1 VTGGH
6 FLEKHSAT
14 TYEPD
19 AANVAQMLRYAETL
33 CGSRGLSFTP
43 LRREVFEL
51 VCHHHNPVGA
61 YELLDELKAIRDS
74 AAPVTVY
81 RALEFLL
88 SAGLVHRLAALNAYT
103 ACHGHEAG
111 HGGLLLV
118 CGNCSNVIELEDEQ
132 LERSIARAA
141 ADLRFETAPDPVE
154 VRGICS
160 QCRHRAAE

>member
-1 VTGGH
+1 LRAAGA
-6 FLEKHSAT
+6 SDAT
-14 TYEPD
+14 AADVPD
-19 AANVAQMLRYAETL
+19 MLRYAESV
-33 CGSRGLSFTP
+33 CAQRGLSFTP

-51 VCHHHNPVGA
+51 VCRHSNSVGA
-61 YELLDELKAIRDS
+61 YELLDELRAVRDS

-88 SAGLVHRLAALNAYT
+88 AAGLVHRVAALNAYT
-103 ACHGHEAG
+103 ACHSHEPG

-118 CGNCSNVIELEDEQ
+118 CGNCSNVVELEDEQ

-160 QCRHRAAE
+160 ECRHNALK

>member
-1 VTGGH
+1 MQ
-6 FLEKHSAT
+6 KHAAST
-14 TYEPD
+14 HEPS
-19 AANVAQMLRYAETL
+19 AANVAERVRYAETL
-33 CGSRGLSFTP
+33 CVDRGLAFTP

-51 VCHHHNPVGA
+51 VCHHSNPVGA
-61 YELLDELKAIRDS
+61 YELLEELKAIRGG

-103 ACHGHEAG
+103 ICHGHEPG

-118 CGNCSNVIELEDEQ
+118 CGNCSNVIELEDEE
-132 LERSIARAA
+132 LERSIARSA

-160 QCRHRAAE
+160 ECRHRAEG

>member
-1 VTGGH
+1 M
-6 FLEKHSAT
+6 EKHSASIR
-14 TYEPD
+14 EPV
-19 AANVAQMLRYAETL
+19 AANVAEMLHDAETL
-33 CGSRGLSFTP
+33 CGDRGLSFTP

-51 VCHHHNPVGA
+51 VCRHSNPVGA

-88 SAGLVHRLAALNAYT
+88 AAGLVHRLAALNAYT
-103 ACHGHEAG
+103 ACHGHEPG

-132 LERSIARAA
+132 LERSIAQTA

-160 QCRHRAAE
+160 ECRYRAAE

>member
-1 VTGGH
+1 MRYS
-6 FLEKHSAT
+6 LDKHASSKSET
-14 TYEPD
+14 DPVD
-19 AANVAQMLRYAETL
+19 VAVMLRDAQRL
-33 CGSRGLSFTP
+33 CGERGLSFTP

-51 VCHHHNPVGA
+51 VCHHSNPVGA
-61 YELLDELKAIRDS
+61 YELLDELKAIRNG

-103 ACHGHEAG
+103 ACHGHEPG

-132 LERSIARAA
+132 LERSIARSA

-160 QCRHRAAE
+160 ECRLGASE

>member
-1 VTGGH
+1 MKPILVP
-6 FLEKHSAT
+6 ERASASN
-14 TYEPD
+14 
-19 AANVAQMLRYAETL
+19 AANTAKMLHDAEVL
-33 CGSRGLSFTP
+33 CAERGLAFTP

-51 VCHHHNPVGA
+51 VCHHNNPVGA
-61 YELLDELKAIRDS
+61 YELLDELRAVRNS

-88 SAGLVHRLAALNAYT
+88 AAGLVHRVAALNAYT
-103 ACHGHEAG
+103 ACHGHEPG

-118 CGNCSNVIELEDEQ
+118 CGNCSNVVELEDEQ

-160 QCRHRAAE
+160 ECRRSAPD

>member
-1 VTGGH
+1 VRPAGA
-6 FLEKHSAT
+6 SDT
-14 TYEPD
+14 TT
-19 AANVAQMLRYAETL
+19 ANVAEMLRYAEGL
-33 CGSRGLSFTP
+33 CEQRGLSFTP

-51 VCHHHNPVGA
+51 VCRHSNSVGA
-61 YELLDELKAIRDS
+61 YELLDELRAVRNS

-88 SAGLVHRLAALNAYT
+88 AAGLVHRVAALNAYT
-103 ACHGHEAG
+103 ACHGHEPG

-118 CGNCSNVIELEDEQ
+118 CGNCSNVVELEDEQ

-160 QCRHRAAE
+160 ECRHSALK

>member
-1 VTGGH
+1 MGDFVHKPAVSTH
-6 FLEKHSAT
+6 APEAT
-14 TYEPD
+14 D
-19 AANVAQMLRYAETL
+19 VAERVRHAQVL
-33 CGSRGLSFTP
+33 CSERGLAFTP

-51 VCHHHNPVGA
+51 VCRHSNPVGA
-61 YELLDELKAIRDS
+61 YELLDELKAIRGG

-103 ACHGHEAG
+103 ACHGHAPG

-118 CGNCSNVIELEDEQ
+118 CGNCSNVIELEDEA
-132 LERSIARAA
+132 LERSIARTA

-160 QCRHRAAE
+160 GCRHRADA